1 MRETT
6 RGTLN
11 GVLHREYDTQVC
23 SVARSLEVVGER
35 WTLLL
40 IRSVLLGARRFD
52 DLQAHTGV
60 TRSVLT
66 NRLTRLVDEGVLERR
81 PYQDRP
87 PRFDYVL
94 TEKGLGLWSVI
105 EQLRQWG
112 DQHYPE
118 PAGPPVLIVHR
129 DCGGHPDG
137 HLLCDRCGTPLTVRD
152 VRAEVG
158 PGLRAK
164 GVQQL
169 SGAPVPTSA

>member
-1 MRETT
+1 M
-6 RGTLN
+6 
-11 GVLHREYDTQVC
+11 LHREYDTQVC

-66 NRLTRLVDEGVLERR
+66 NRLRRLVDEGVLERR

-87 PRFDYVL
+87 PRYEYVL

-112 DQHYPE
+112 DQYYPE
-118 PAGPPVLIVHR
+118 PAGAPVLIVHR
-129 DCGGHPDG
+129 DCGGHPDS
-137 HLLCDRCGTPLTVRD
+137 HLLCDRCGKALTVRD
-152 VRAEVG
+152 VRAEAG

-164 GVQQL
+164 GVEQL
-169 SGAPVPTSA
+169 SGAPVPTTA